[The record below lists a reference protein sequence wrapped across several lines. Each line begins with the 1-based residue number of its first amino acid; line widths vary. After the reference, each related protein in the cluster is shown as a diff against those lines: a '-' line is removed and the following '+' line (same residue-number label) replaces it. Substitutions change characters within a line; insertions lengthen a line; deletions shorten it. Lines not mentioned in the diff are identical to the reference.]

1 MGAEVLMRL
10 NEAALQAFKDSG
22 ISMENFRL
30 SDEAREILHA
40 SAPIRDPLALET
52 EDLHHPSW
60 LARALQDYS
69 NDYYI
74 EQRMKEL
81 EPEIRQQLLEAGL
94 TYKDLIESCDRV
106 QKYWRLIDIQQTTSD
121 MKHRGS
127 EEARKLI

>member
-1 MGAEVLMRL
+1 MRL

-30 SDEAREILHA
+30 SDEARKILHD
-40 SAPIRDPLALET
+40 SMPISNPLTLES

-60 LARALQDYS
+60 LTRALQDYS
-69 NDYYI
+69 NNFYV
-74 EQRMKEL
+74 EQRVKEL
-81 EPEIRQQLLEAGL
+81 EPEIRRHLLEAGL
-94 TYKDLIESCDRV
+94 TEKDLIESCDRV
-106 QKYWRLIDIQQTTSD
+106 QKYWRLIDIQQTTSG